1 MYVFALDQSKNIILQ
16 NLVVY
21 DTTIDKEGG

>member
-1 MYVFALDQSKNIILQ
+1 MYVFTLDQSKNIILQ

-21 DTTIDKEGG
+21 DTTIDKKGG